1 MLPCFLESTRRV
13 VQKKKKYRAVSA
25 TTNKFAN
32 LKQKVQIVD
41 NIPHFT
47 EKKIEIVPKV
57 KVLSTFLCRITEFL
71 RALF

>member
-47 EKKIEIVPKV
+47 EKKN
-57 KVLSTFLCRITEFL
+57 
-71 RALF
+71 